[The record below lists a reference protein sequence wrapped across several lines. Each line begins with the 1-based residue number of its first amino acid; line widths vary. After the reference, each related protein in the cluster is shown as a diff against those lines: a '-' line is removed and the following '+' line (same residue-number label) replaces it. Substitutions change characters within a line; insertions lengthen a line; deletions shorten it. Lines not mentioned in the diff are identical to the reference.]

1 MAAATKCTWRPKH
14 IGKIFWTFL
23 FRYIFRSTLREYFT
37 FSCPI
42 VNHPARM
49 LSTHFCKAILNV
61 LYILTSMTWI
71 LYPFRST
78 KGPPWKLGWTF
89 FSIEKPQTELKRT
102 ISRPVRIFSV
112 WPAPPRVSCGMLLFP
127 LRETARQVGPP
138 LTAWLPACSYLVAW
152 MPTCCWKP
160 VGKLLRLG
168 RWGPNTTLCSALRVI
183 LCPGSYIVLIIATED
198 YFNLI
203 DQNTLKITKK
213 IQQLSLKWE
222 SIW

>member
-1 MAAATKCTWRPKH
+1 MRL
-14 IGKIFWTFL
+14 WTFL
-23 FRYIFRSTLREYFT
+23 FRYIFRSTIFHVFISNCQPSCQNAQYAFLQGHIECIIYFDQHDMNPVS
-37 FSCPI
+37 FSF
-42 VNHPARM
+42 HEKTT
-49 LSTHFCKAILNV
+49 LKTGLN
-61 LYILTSMTWI
+61 L
-71 LYPFRST
+71 
-78 KGPPWKLGWTF
+78 

-127 LRETARQVGPP
+127 LRETARQLGPP

-183 LCPGSYIVLIIATED
+183 THQCDNI
-198 YFNLI
+198 
-203 DQNTLKITKK
+203 
-213 IQQLSLKWE
+213 
-222 SIW
+222 